1 MSKEWMIPPPWT
13 GLEEAVKRLRVSPLV
28 AQILHNR
35 QLAEPGAAGAFLDP
49 QLKDLIDPEAL
60 PGATAAAERIAACV
74 SRGEKIVLYGDYDVD
89 GIMGVSILYHVLR
102 LAGATV
108 DFYVPHRLEEGYGL
122 NAEALAKLAEQGA
135 KMVVTVDCGVT
146 SCAEAD
152 QAKTLGVELIIT
164 DHHMA
169 KEQLPAAL
177 IVHPGL
183 EEGAVNP
190 HLCGAGVAFKLA
202 WAVARRV
209 SGSQRVPSPYREF
222 LVDALCLAALGTIAD
237 VVPLVGENRIITR
250 FGLAGLPRC
259 GLAGVRA
266 LIDSANLRN
275 DKIDAYHVGFLL
287 APRVNAAGRMG
298 HARLAVEM
306 FARADE
312 ARAREIAMYLEE
324 QNAQRQAVGRKT
336 TKQACE
342 LVERL
347 GMDADSCHGI
357 VLAEEGWHAG
367 VIGIVASRLVDQYRR
382 PTVMIAMDGDS
393 GQGSARSVA
402 HFQLHEVLS
411 ACGEHLE
418 TFGGHAMA
426 AGLRIRAENVGPFR
440 EAFTEIANNKLT
452 PADLRPRLR
461 LDAQVT
467 LGELSEE
474 TVERVLALGPFGMG
488 NPKPRLATDWL
499 SIDGEPRCVGK
510 NGNHLQFAV
519 RDNGTFRKAI
529 GFGMGEHL
537 QDLLDHRQCRVA
549 FEPII
554 NDFNGRRSVE
564 LQIQDIQFPGAG

>member
-1 MSKEWMIPPPWT
+1 MSKEWIISPAWP
-13 GLEEAVKRLRVSPLV
+13 GLAEAAKRLRVPPLV

-35 QLAEPGAAGAFLDP
+35 KLADPAAASTFLDP
-49 QLKDLIDPEAL
+49 QLKELIAPEAL
-60 PGATAAAERIAACV
+60 PGATEAAERIVACAQ
-74 SRGEKIVLYGDYDVD
+74 RGEKIVLYGDYDVD

-122 NAEALAKLAEQGA
+122 NAQALAKLAEGGA
-135 KMVVTVDCGVT
+135 QMVVTVDCGVT
-146 SCAEAD
+146 SCAEAQ
-152 QAKTLGVELIIT
+152 QAKTLGLELIIT
-164 DHHMA
+164 DHHLG
-169 KEQLPAAL
+169 KEELPEAL
-177 IVHPGL
+177 MVHPGL
-183 EEGAVNP
+183 DERYGNP

-202 WAVARRV
+202 WAIAKRV
-209 SGSQRVPSPYREF
+209 CGSERVPSPYREF

-259 GLAGVRA
+259 ELAGVKA
-266 LIDSANLRN
+266 LIDSVNLRN

-287 APRVNAAGRMG
+287 APRINAAGRMG

-306 FARADE
+306 FARAD
-312 ARAREIAMYLEE
+312 AQRAREIAMYLDD
-324 QNAQRQAVGRKT
+324 QNTQRQAVGRKT
-336 TKQACE
+336 TKHACE
-342 LVERL
+342 LVERH

-367 VIGIVASRLVDQYRR
+367 VIGIVASRLVDRYCR
-382 PTVMIAMDGDS
+382 PTVLIALDGES
-393 GQGSARSVA
+393 GQGSARSVS
-402 HFQLHEVLS
+402 HFHLHDALS
-411 ACGEHLE
+411 ECGEHLE

-426 AGLRIRAENVGPFR
+426 AGLRIRSENVAPFR
-440 EAFTEIANNKLT
+440 EAFTQIANNKLT
-452 PADLRPRLR
+452 PADLRPRLK
-461 LDAQVT
+461 LDAQVE

-474 TVERVLALGPFGMG
+474 TVTRMLALGPFGMG

-499 SIDGEPRCVGK
+499 TVDGQPRCVGK
-510 NGNHLQFAV
+510 AGNHLQFAV

-537 QDLLDHRQCRVA
+537 QDLLDHRRCRVA

-554 NDFNGRRSVE
+554 NEFNGRRSVE
-564 LQIQDIQFPGAG
+564 LQVKDIQFPESA